1 MENETKNTITR
12 EFVEEELRF
21 YNKED
26 IRSNLAHF
34 GLFGA
39 PLLLILFAG
48 VCAVFANVESIWVG
62 LLLCCLICAI
72 MIFLIKKMLFP
83 SLINALKEKKA
94 LDRGDFV
101 IVTRRVTKKSTKT
114 EYNKSLFFLHFDG
127 FKEKEVWQNVFML
140 TSEGDEFYIVHYKK
154 QDAIKLMYPAKTHE
168 YKER

>member
-1 MENETKNTITR
+1 MKIGN
-12 EFVEEELRF
+12 
-21 YNKED
+21 
-26 IRSNLAHF
+26 
-34 GLFGA
+34 
-39 PLLLILFAG
+39 LILFNSLENIEEKFETQNKSG
-48 VCAVFANVESIWVG
+48 FKTCQ
-62 LLLCCLICAI
+62 LCCWNIE
-72 MIFLIKKMLFP
+72 FLNEENAK
-83 SLINALKEKKA
+83 LINTLKEKKA

-101 IVTRRVTKKSTKT
+101 IVTRKVTKKSTKT